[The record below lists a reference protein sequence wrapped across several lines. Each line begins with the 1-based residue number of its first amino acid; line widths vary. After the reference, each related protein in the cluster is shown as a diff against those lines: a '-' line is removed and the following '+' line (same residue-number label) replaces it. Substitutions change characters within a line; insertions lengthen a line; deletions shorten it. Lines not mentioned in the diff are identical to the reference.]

1 MAEDDPELNIRVTTE
16 SDGSGA
22 EKSAKGLNELKKS
35 AHETSGELR
44 HLLGSAREG
53 KEILKGIGAAA
64 SGGAEGV
71 GEMVRGLKG
80 LAMVSAHL
88 LGAGPLGA
96 LVIALGLAAG
106 AFTAMTSKAKE
117 GEEGLKGAAD
127 EASKLAEEL
136 NKLKDAGEKSLKP
149 LADEAKALD
158 QTFRNLE
165 ERISAATGAS
175 NRDNESQRELVK
187 SQRELAKAKELDATQ
202 DDTQRAYIEKKY
214 TAQEHL
220 DDANQHLIETTS
232 RLNDLK
238 VKQAAADDEAAQKNA
253 IAAEAAQHLADAHA
267 ATEEAVKRASRA
279 TGDYETAQ
287 ANLKKANEA
296 LSGAE
301 YSTFTQALGALGRLP
316 ENHQVDKAQRQ
327 VTLAEKERADA
338 LKEARGAQ
346 AFESGVAGETGK
358 LQKEADQANVKKEA
372 ADTAA
377 EREQVAAERLNTAA
391 LNKVA
396 AAILELKDIDKAKE
410 TGVEDAKEE
419 KGSKTKET
427 QDRKGTRITKAEQ
440 EQQAAADNHVTLAG
454 EKQLERLARGTE
466 KLHASATRH
475 AEAAA
480 VTTEATAHHLEK
492 TSRRQEQTTRQVV
505 NMSQDT
511 SP

>member
-16 SDGSGA
+16 SDGSGV
-22 EKSAKGLNELKKS
+22 EESAKGLNEFKKG

-71 GEMVRGLKG
+71 GEMVRALKAV
-80 LAMVSAHL
+80 AMVSAHL

-106 AFTAMTSKAKE
+106 AFVAMSSKAKE
-117 GEEGLKGAAD
+117 GQEGLKGAAD
-127 EASKLAEEL
+127 EASKLTEEL
-136 NKLKDAGEKSLKP
+136 NKLKESGEKSLKP

-158 QTFRNLE
+158 QTFRSLE

-175 NRDNESQRELVK
+175 NRDNESQQELVK
-187 SQRELAKAKELDATQ
+187 SQRDLAKAKELDAAQ

-238 VKQAAADDEAAQKNA
+238 VKQAAADDEATQKGG
-253 IAAEAAQHLADAHA
+253 IAAEAAQRLAEAHKA
-267 ATEEAVKRASRA
+267 STEAVKNAGLATSFYEEVASKKD
-279 TGDYETAQ
+279 TPQGV
-287 ANLKKANEA
+287 LKA
-296 LSGAE
+296 
-301 YSTFTQALGALGRLP
+301 
-316 ENHQVDKAQRQ
+316 
-327 VTLAEKERADA
+327 AEKERADA
-338 LKEARGAQ
+338 VKAARGAQ
-346 AFESGVAGETGK
+346 AFESGVAGEAGK
-358 LQKEADQANVKKEA
+358 LQKEADQANLKKEA
-372 ADTAA
+372 ADTAV

-410 TGVEDAKEE
+410 TGVEDAKEGE
-419 KGSKTKET
+419 GSTTKET
-427 QDRKGTRITKAEQ
+427 QDRKGPRVTKAEQ

-466 KLHASATRH
+466 KLHATATRH

-480 VTTEATAHHLEK
+480 ATTEATAHHLEK